1 MTGPFAEINQE
12 LVSITEAHASGQMDR
27 HDFRRRRRELIC
39 QVTGE
44 TPPSISEEEQAA
56 RVSEDDT
63 HPKMAAVS
71 VPDPQPADE
80 PDAAVEATVAESD
93 ESDEK
98 PAGPAKVSYWK
109 LTALVLLVAVA
120 GLAGLLW
127 FILR

>member
-56 RVSEDDT
+56 QVSEDDT

-71 VPDPQPADE
+71 VPDPQPLQE
-80 PDAAVEATVAESD
+80 PDAVVEAAVAEP
-93 ESDEK
+93 EADEK
-98 PAGPAKVSYWK
+98 PAGKAKVSYWK
-109 LTALVLLVAVA
+109 LTAVVLLVAVA